1 MNTEKRTLGDLMTA
15 LLEKHPESRHDFTIL
30 LYMLAGSMARITE
43 LEEKLQEMELD
54 RDCWKARY

>member
-1 MNTEKRTLGDLMTA
+1 MNTEKRTLGDLMFS
-15 LLEKHPESRHDFTIL
+15 LLGKHPESRDDLTIL